1 MSGFHKPPPLKDLMQ
16 FMDGPKGCKID
27 MEKRSGDYP
36 PFILDSFGN
45 IKYPVGSKIL
55 TFGEFM
61 YIIFVT

>member
-1 MSGFHKPPPLKDLMQ
+1 
-16 FMDGPKGCKID
+16 MDGPKGCKID

-61 YIIFVT
+61 YSEGGTDFI

>member
-1 MSGFHKPPPLKDLMQ
+1 
-16 FMDGPKGCKID
+16 MDGPKGCKID

-45 IKYPVGSKIL
+45 IKYPVGSEIL